1 MSYLQMKQ
9 IERPIPFGKNERVFA
24 KSFIPQ

>member
-1 MSYLQMKQ
+1 MSYLQMKK
-9 IERPIPFGKNERVFA
+9 IERPIPLGKIERVFA

>member
-9 IERPIPFGKNERVFA
+9 IEQSIPFGKIERVFA